1 MSTQET
7 NKKPFWSNIGK
18 SFRGNSSNI
27 SPSQTTS
34 SVSSFIGGKDP
45 LMIFQP
51 SNLLVFT
58 AIFSPAIIA
67 VFMISTSLIFQN
79 FKGLIFIGFMLGVSM
94 LRHFIYKFYDSEPFK
109 KDNSICS
116 AVQFTQYGNPT
127 FSSFMFAF
135 TIIYIMM
142 PMFISGDVNFWIF
155 GGLLTFFFMD
165 TSIKIYKKCITKM
178 SDLIINILL
187 GIASAALI
195 VSLMYAG
202 GSSKFLF
209 SGEDQVSS
217 GAERCSMPSEQTF
230 KCAVYKNGEL
240 IGGL

>member
-7 NKKPFWSNIGK
+7 YKKPIWANLGK
-18 SFRGNSSNI
+18 SLRGSS
-27 SPSQTTS
+27 SSTS
-34 SVSSFIGGKDP
+34 STPTSSSSLIDGKDP

-79 FKGLIFIGFMLGVSM
+79 FKGLIFIGFMLGVSL
-94 LRHFIYKFYDSEPFK
+94 LRHFVYKFYDAEPFK

-155 GGLLTFFFMD
+155 GGLLAFFFMD
-165 TSIKIYKKCITKM
+165 TFIKIYKKCITKM
-178 SDLIINILL
+178 SELFINILL
-187 GIASAALI
+187 GTASAALI

-202 GSSKFLF
+202 GSKKFLF
-209 SGEDQVSS
+209 SGVDQTSS

-230 KCAVYKNGEL
+230 KCSVYKNGEL